1 MKERKTKEKRRRSV
15 LFGTAMHFGHV
26 FVFSMAMAFV
36 LTQVVVEGN
45 ALVASA
51 VDTMLSG
58 QTVLFGN
65 FIGKLLMLT
74 GLGCVAAF
82 LTAWSGNYFSA
93 AVLNRFK
100 HIAAGKMVKIEY
112 AYFDAE
118 GSGGI
123 INKLVSD
130 ISETSRFFGET
141 LRQFAVSVITVVT
154 VSVYMCRSDWR
165 LFLVVLV
172 CYPPLLYVS
181 DYVAT
186 KLQKLAKVRREKLD
200 ERSEIAYDSIQGI
213 VVGRSYNLFPILFDR
228 IDRVIEAVFQNEKQR
243 TRISTMSFVLQNII
257 SWVPSLVCYLAALYE
272 VVHGMMSV
280 GDMLAF
286 VILLNRITH
295 PMGEIP
301 FMLNDMKEIGVSMKR
316 LEELCAQPEEHSGT
330 GDYAS
335 LYENQPDC
343 ENGVISFENVAFAYD
358 SEHPIFKDLSFTIEK
373 NKTTALVGGSGE
385 GKTTVF
391 KLLCGFYQPL
401 KGNYRLYGKNF
412 SDWSLSAAREQFSLV
427 SQNVFLL
434 PESIFENVAYG
445 RPGATQEEVVEACKN
460 ANIHDFITGLEQGY
474 DTQIGERGVRLSGGE
489 RQRIS
494 IARAFLKNAPV
505 LLLDE
510 PTSAV
515 DVETEQVIEEALNR
529 ICTGKTV
536 LMIAHRLNTVEHA
549 DCILVFKNGRIAETG
564 THQELLKK
572 QGVYA
577 KLYGEQQTDAP
588 DDAVVGMA
596 TVAEGEEV
604 QS

>member
-1 MKERKTKEKRRRSV
+1 MKDRRTKEKRRKSV
-15 LFGTAMHFGHV
+15 LFSTALHFGYI
-26 FVFSMAMAFV
+26 FIFSMVMAFV

-45 ALVASA
+45 TLVASA

-58 QTVLFGN
+58 QTVLFGS
-65 FIGKLLMLT
+65 FIGKLLLLT
-74 GLGCVAAF
+74 GLGAAAAF
-82 LTAWSGNYFSA
+82 LTAWSGGYFAA

-100 HIAAGKMVKIEY
+100 HIAAKKMVKIQY
-112 AYFDAE
+112 SYFDEE

-130 ISETSRFFGET
+130 ISETSRFFSET
-141 LRQFAVSVITVVT
+141 LRQFAVSVITVAT
-154 VSVYMCRSDWR
+154 VSVYMFRSDWR
-165 LFLVVLV
+165 LFLVVVV

-186 KLQKLAKVRREKLD
+186 KLQKLAKARREKLD

-213 VVGRSYNLFPILFDR
+213 VVGRSYNLFRLLFDR

-243 TRISTMSFVLQNII
+243 TRISTMSFVIQNII

-272 VVHGMMSV
+272 VLHGMMSV
-280 GDMLAF
+280 GEMLAF
-286 VILLNRITH
+286 VILLNRIIH

-316 LEELCAQPEEHSGT
+316 LEEICAQPEEQSGN
-330 GDYAS
+330 GDYTS
-335 LYENQPDC
+335 FYGQDLSGKD
-343 ENGVISFENVAFAYD
+343 GVISFEKVAFAYD
-358 SEHPIFKDLSFTIEK
+358 LEHPVFKDLSFTIEK

-391 KLLCGFYQPL
+391 KLLCGFYQPQQ
-401 KGNYRLYGKNF
+401 GGYRLYGQDF
-412 SDWSLSAAREQFSLV
+412 SDWSLAAARAQFSLV

-434 PESIFENVAYG
+434 PESILENVAYG
-445 RPGATQEEVVEACKN
+445 REGATKQEVVEACKN
-460 ANIHDFITGLEQGY
+460 ANIHDFIMGLSQGY

-515 DVETEQVIEEALNR
+515 DVETERMIKEALDR
-529 ICTGKTV
+529 ICAGKTV
-536 LMIAHRLNTVEHA
+536 LIIAHRLNTVEHA
-549 DCILVFKNGRIAETG
+549 DRIMVFKNGRIAETG
-564 THQELLKK
+564 THQELLEK

-577 KLYGEQQTDAP
+577 ELYGKQQTDEP
-588 DDAVVGMA
+588 DGDTAGMELP
-596 TVAEGEEV
+596 AEGEV
-604 QS
+604 QA